1 MKYTEKDPINY
12 YKYIRETYE
21 NSYLAE
27 DTTQIIIGINC
38 SYLDS
43 TMYSYED
50 IRDFIKNKNGIS
62 DFSGLFGVFAYETI
76 HYFERINEIKSEQY
90 YFPNFIFSDA
100 DAYLHF
106 DKKTLSFTFHGDKSK
121 YEDILTKCKEYEKN
135 SKQLKKKDNKYSI
148 LTNKIKEKNNFI
160 KIVKKAKKFIKEGDI
175 FQVVLSTQMLISS
188 NLDPMEFYEELSK
201 QNPSPYMFYFPTK
214 YGDVIGSSPEI
225 LLKVNNNKIF
235 IAPIA
240 GTRPR
245 GKDEAEDLFLAHD
258 LLNDE
263 KELAEHRMLIDLA
276 RNDAGKFSESG
287 SVTVERPMHIEY
299 FQHVMHIVSEVYG
312 NKKEEFDVL
321 DILTT
326 AFPAGTLSGS
336 PKIRAMEIISELEE
350 YKRHIYGGGIGF
362 LHYNGDSQ
370 IAIIIR
376 TAFYNNE
383 KYFIQSGAGIVF
395 DSNPEKEYQEICHKR
410 KSLINVFN
418 IKCEEEKV

>member
-135 SKQLKKKDNKYSI
+135 SKQLKKKNNKYSI

-235 IAPIA
+235 ISPIS

-245 GKDEAEDLFLAHD
+245 GKD
-258 LLNDE
+258 
-263 KELAEHRMLIDLA
+263 
-276 RNDAGKFSESG
+276 
-287 SVTVERPMHIEY
+287 
-299 FQHVMHIVSEVYG
+299 
-312 NKKEEFDVL
+312 
-321 DILTT
+321 
-326 AFPAGTLSGS
+326 
-336 PKIRAMEIISELEE
+336 
-350 YKRHIYGGGIGF
+350 
-362 LHYNGDSQ
+362 
-370 IAIIIR
+370 
-376 TAFYNNE
+376 
-383 KYFIQSGAGIVF
+383 
-395 DSNPEKEYQEICHKR
+395 
-410 KSLINVFN
+410 
-418 IKCEEEKV
+418 

>member
-135 SKQLKKKDNKYSI
+135 SKQLKKK
-148 LTNKIKEKNNFI
+148 NN
-160 KIVKKAKKFIKEGDI
+160 V
-175 FQVVLSTQMLISS
+175 
-188 NLDPMEFYEELSK
+188 
-201 QNPSPYMFYFPTK
+201 
-214 YGDVIGSSPEI
+214 
-225 LLKVNNNKIF
+225 
-235 IAPIA
+235 
-240 GTRPR
+240 
-245 GKDEAEDLFLAHD
+245 
-258 LLNDE
+258 
-263 KELAEHRMLIDLA
+263 
-276 RNDAGKFSESG
+276 
-287 SVTVERPMHIEY
+287 
-299 FQHVMHIVSEVYG
+299 
-312 NKKEEFDVL
+312 
-321 DILTT
+321 
-326 AFPAGTLSGS
+326 
-336 PKIRAMEIISELEE
+336 
-350 YKRHIYGGGIGF
+350 
-362 LHYNGDSQ
+362 
-370 IAIIIR
+370 
-376 TAFYNNE
+376 
-383 KYFIQSGAGIVF
+383 
-395 DSNPEKEYQEICHKR
+395 
-410 KSLINVFN
+410 
-418 IKCEEEKV
+418 

>member
-12 YKYIRETYE
+12 YKYIRKTYE

-27 DTTQIIIGINC
+27 DTNQIIIGINC

-76 HYFERINEIKSEQY
+76 HYFERINEIKNEQY

-121 YEDILTKCKEYEKN
+121 YEDILTKFKEYERN
-135 SKQLKKKDNKYSI
+135 SKQLKKKNNKYSI